1 MLGFSI
7 SMAEAEECILLELLQ
22 FKRLARGKK
31 SPLAKAMQSIIIN
44 DCIFLKTFFDFF
56 ITVILVGFGKRLINI
71 FFIYPLYS
79 IEF

>member
-1 MLGFSI
+1 MGHGLFCLISLRSFMLGFSI

-44 DCIFLKTFFDFF
+44 DCIFF
-56 ITVILVGFGKRLINI
+56 
-71 FFIYPLYS
+71 
-79 IEF
+79 